1 MEYAKNELKPMSDE
15 ELDEVA
21 GGRRAGASFSKPGQ
35 AASGKGARGKGA
47 RGQAVGGRGKGARG
61 QAVGARGKG
70 ARGQADR

>member
-35 AASGKGARGKGA
+35 AARGKGG
-47 RGQAVGGRGKGARG
+47 RGQAVGGRGKAVGGRG
-61 QAVGARGKG
+61 KAVGARGKG

>member
-47 RGQAVGGRGKGARG
+47 RGQA
-61 QAVGARGKG
+61 
-70 ARGQADR
+70 DR